1 MKLRLCALK
10 IIMGRE
16 AMMAKFDPN
25 KDYYNE
31 LGVEWN
37 ATKDEIDRA
46 FRNEARKRHPDGG
59 GSEED
64 MKSLNEARDVL
75 SDPETRRAY
84 DTERNPPLH
93 IAYGS
98 SAAYD
103 ADAASKAGSLEI
115 PVSDEDV
122 SGLVIGAAACFGIGA
137 PMLMI
142 VNRQGFYFLWPLQ
155 FFLLGALGL
164 GVFLSYSALK
174 IKHKKWREENP
185 SYGQRYFVIHEI
197 VFWLV
202 AILFVGMV
210 IAMVYVI

>member
-1 MKLRLCALK
+1 
-10 IIMGRE
+10 
-16 AMMAKFDPN
+16 MAKFDPN
-25 KDYYNE
+25 KDYYGE
-31 LGVEWN
+31 LGVSAN
-37 ATKDEIDRA
+37 ATKNEIERA

-59 GSEED
+59 GSEEE

-84 DTERNPPLH
+84 DTERMPPH
-93 IAYGS
+93 KIAYGT

-103 ADAASKAGSLEI
+103 PEAASNAGSLKI

-122 SGLVIGAAACFGIGA
+122 AGLIVGAAACFGIGA

-164 GVFLSYSALK
+164 GVFLSYSVLK
-174 IKHKKWREENP
+174 IKHKKWQKENP
-185 SYGQRYFVIHEI
+185 SYRRGYFILHEM